1 MGKEKR
7 IAMVTND
14 SAFTSEG
21 VSSRLAVLK
30 SGFNFVRL
38 FSPEHGLT
46 ISGADGV
53 FQNNHTDNLRG
64 LPVTS
69 LYGDRLPIEA
79 TDEWSAFIPPFLL
92 H

>member
-1 MGKEKR
+1 MQRHLITGIDHFLSRATAGKEKR

-30 SGFNFVRL
+30 KGFKLVKL

-46 ISGADGV
+46 TSGAVV
-53 FQNNHTDNLRG
+53 FYNTIIL
-64 LPVTS
+64 
-69 LYGDRLPIEA
+69 I
-79 TDEWSAFIPPFLL
+79 I
-92 H
+92 